1 MMDPESLLRSD
12 DIREIFDNSED
23 VGELPEIPSD
33 DEGKDIVV
41 ENGEVPDDSLVF
53 DDQLY
58 RPRSE
63 SESDETRS
71 ISPM

>member
-1 MMDPESLLRSD
+1 MMVPELLLRSD
-12 DIREIFDNSED
+12 DIGEMFDNSED

-41 ENGEVPDDSLVF
+41 ENGEVPDNSLVF

-71 ISPM
+71 ISLM